1 MEIISISEPPFTVS
15 YDMSEYTFAE
25 HEYTDIY
32 VVSAL
37 NAAYPRAPTR
47 GFFLSYSTRL
57 DTAEYPDDYPALS
70 WQTKIDST
78 VYAYTRDADS
88 DPFVARM
95 PLSDRNGFKVL
106 DDDIYEGPERFGLII
121 EGGPRYPVGYRAG
134 TTSQRRHVRTDEL
147 SDDAPILGEH
157 HRRG

>member
-1 MEIISISEPPFTVS
+1 MRPIPG
-15 YDMSEYTFAE
+15 
-25 HEYTDIY
+25 
-32 VVSAL
+32 
-37 NAAYPRAPTR
+37 RRR
-47 GFFLSYSTRL
+47 GSLHLSYSTRQ
-57 DTAEYPDDYPALS
+57 DTASNVGPTTPDYPALS
-70 WQTKIDST
+70 WQTTIDSS

-121 EGGPRYPVGYRAG
+121 EGGRRLPRSGIVQLRMLPDG
-134 TTSQRRHVRTDEL
+134 TTCALLVQLSERT
-147 SDDAPILGEH
+147 AQILGEH